1 MSRKGCVAAP
11 AISGSFTIA
20 VGLSILSGGLAG
32 PFRPYG
38 ESLFWQTPQKSN
50 QKNAGLHIRPL
61 RCAAGFPRS
70 GLAPGRTALYGP
82 SWPAALAGH
91 PWPSPPFARP
101 ALGLLSRRWIKI
113 KSRSR
118 ARLASLAQIKST
130 PRFAGA
136 DQERKS
142 KAGGCSALS
151 LLCCAHTPNHIAHII
166 RHQHALALIA
176 DHANRSA
183 HCLTLFTQ
191 ETAQ

>member
-20 VGLSILSGGLAG
+20 VGLFIFGGGLAG

-50 QKNAGLHIRPL
+50 QKNAWLHIRPL

-82 SWPAALAGH
+82 SWAAALAGH
-91 PWPSPPFARP
+91 PCPSPPSARP

-113 KSRSR
+113 KG
-118 ARLASLAQIKST
+118 T
-130 PRFAGA
+130 PRCAGA
-136 DQERKS
+136 DQERGRG
-142 KAGGCSALS
+142 AALRGQGGPLRMAAKL
-151 LLCCAHTPNHIAHII
+151 P
-166 RHQHALALIA
+166 QP
-176 DHANRSA
+176 
-183 HCLTLFTQ
+183 
-191 ETAQ
+191 

>member
-1 MSRKGCVAAP
+1 VSRKGCVAAP

-20 VGLSILSGGLAG
+20 VGLFIFGGGLAG

-50 QKNAGLHIRPL
+50 QKNAWLHIRPL

-82 SWPAALAGH
+82 SWAAALDGH
-91 PWPSPPFARP
+91 PCPSPPSARP

-118 ARLASLAQIKST
+118 SRARLAALAQSMSGVAAM
-130 PRFAGA
+130 F
-136 DQERKS
+136 S
-142 KAGGCSALS
+142 
-151 LLCCAHTPNHIAHII
+151 
-166 RHQHALALIA
+166 
-176 DHANRSA
+176 
-183 HCLTLFTQ
+183 
-191 ETAQ
+191 TAQNHFFCFGTLTSSVCE